1 MATVE
6 REIKLDFEAGQ
17 VLPDLGETAAADGG
31 SASVLPEHQLD
42 TEYFDTGDKLRLTR
56 WGCSLRR
63 RSDEGWMVKL
73 PAPTGHDG
81 SGVLLRT
88 EVLIAD
94 DGLSPPAVA
103 SRLVNS
109 FARGEKLI
117 PVARLHT
124 TRQSVLVFDSGGQP
138 VAELVE
144 DDVRV
149 EVPAQ
154 PAWNFKM
161 VEIELGEGR
170 ATSDVASMLE
180 CYKQAGGQLTLRS
193 KLSHALGTSA
203 ESAPD
208 VVVPRVSSSP
218 TAREVIHAA
227 IARSVNSHLLF
238 LPIARVGEGTEGVHQ
253 ARVALRRLRS
263 DLRTFGPLLDPIW
276 AAELSEEIRWFGDR
290 LGEVRDAD
298 VRIEVLT
305 QVIDDEPDINEEDT
319 MALLE
324 HLGVERDQAH
334 SRLLEA
340 LDSPR
345 CGEFLNNL
353 VAAANDPRT
362 APQAD
367 DPAEETIPALIDR
380 PWRKL
385 RKAVARLGPEP
396 SHADIHRIRIKS
408 KRCRYAAEA
417 VEPVMG
423 KPARRLAKAMKQ
435 IQNSL
440 GDLND
445 AIVIRAHL
453 ATTARQ
459 HPELAYAAGELAGL
473 LVARAGH
480 CEADFRKQWKRTDRI
495 ELANKSRR

>member
-6 REIKLDFEAGQ
+6 REIKLNFDAGQ
-17 VLPDLGETAAADGG
+17 VLPDLCETTAAEGR
-31 SASVLPEHQLD
+31 SVSMLPERQLD
-42 TEYFDTGDKLRLTR
+42 TEYFDTGDTLRLTR

-73 PAPTGHDG
+73 PAPAGPDG
-81 SGVLLRT
+81 SGVLLRI

-94 DGLSPPAVA
+94 DGSSPPVLA
-103 SRLVNS
+103 SRMVAP
-109 FARGEKLI
+109 FARGEALVT
-117 PVARLHT
+117 VARLHT
-124 TRQSVLVFDSGGQP
+124 TRRPVLISDANGQP

-154 PAWNFKM
+154 PAWSFKM
-161 VEIELGEGR
+161 VEIELAEGR
-170 ATSDVASMLE
+170 ATSDVASLLE
-180 CYKQAGGQLTLRS
+180 RYKQAGGQLTLQS
-193 KLSHALGTSA
+193 KLSRALGTPA
-203 ESAPD
+203 VSAPD
-208 VVVPRVSSSP
+208 VVVPQVSGSP

-227 IARSVNSHLLF
+227 IARSVQSHLLQ

-263 DLRTFGPLLDPIW
+263 DLRTFGSLLDPIW
-276 AAELSEEIRWFGDR
+276 VAELSKEVRWFGDR
-290 LGEVRDAD
+290 LGDVRDAD

-305 QVIDDEPDINEEDT
+305 QVIDAEPDINEDDT

-324 HLGVERDQAH
+324 YLRVERDHAH
-334 SRLLEA
+334 ARLLEV

-345 CGEFLNNL
+345 CTELLDRL
-353 VAAANDPRT
+353 VDAADDPRT

-367 DPAEETIPALIDR
+367 DPAEEIIPALVDR

-385 RKAVARLGPEP
+385 RKAVSRLGPEP
-396 SHADIHRIRIKS
+396 SHGEIHRIRIKS

-417 VEPVMG
+417 IEPVMG
-423 KPARRLAKAMKQ
+423 KPARRLVKAMKQ

-453 ATTARQ
+453 ASTANQ

-480 CEADFRKQWKRTDRI
+480 CEADFRKQWNRTERVK
-495 ELANKSRR
+495 LANKSGR

>member
-1 MATVE
+1 MASVE
-6 REIKLDFEAGQ
+6 REIKLDFDAGL
-17 VLPDLGETAAADGG
+17 VIPDLGETAGAGGG
-31 SASVLPEHQLD
+31 SVTVLPERQLD

-94 DGLSPPAVA
+94 DGSSPPALA
-103 SRLVNS
+103 SRLVGP
-109 FARGEKLI
+109 FARGEALVT
-117 PVARLHT
+117 VARLHT
-124 TRQSVLVFDSGGQP
+124 TRQPVLVLDANGHP

-149 EVPAQ
+149 EVPGQ

-161 VEIELGEGR
+161 VEIELAEGR
-170 ATSDVASMLE
+170 TTNDVASILE
-180 CYKQAGGQLTLRS
+180 CYEQAGGRLTLQS
-193 KLSHALGTSA
+193 KLSRALGASA
-203 ESAPD
+203 ESPPD
-208 VVVPRVSSSP
+208 VAIPPVSGSP

-227 IARSVNSHLLF
+227 IARSVESHLLN

-276 AAELSEEIRWFGDR
+276 VADVSDEVRWFGDR

-305 QVIDDEPDINEEDT
+305 HVIDGEPDIDEDDT
-319 MALLE
+319 KALLE
-324 HLGVERDQAH
+324 HLRVERNQAH
-334 SRLLEA
+334 ARLLEA

-345 CGEFLNNL
+345 CTELLDHL
-353 VAAANDPRT
+353 VAAADDPRT

-367 DPAEETIPALIDR
+367 DPAEETIPALVDR

-396 SHADIHRIRIKS
+396 SHGEIHRIRIRS

-453 ATTARQ
+453 ATTASR
-459 HPELAYAAGELAGL
+459 HPELAFAAGELAGL

-480 CEADFRKQWKRTDRI
+480 CEADFRKQWKRTDRAD
-495 ELANKSRR
+495 LATRRR